1 MVIEMAR
8 TSRTRGVVV
17 KSFSGP
23 FVNPALEEIRDRYS
37 TIIVGA
43 GIIGTSIAYYLS
55 KMGMTD
61 VLIVEREVPCSGSTG
76 RCIGGVRQQFSD
88 TLNIS
93 IAMQSVANMKDI
105 QEKEGVDIQ
114 FLQTGYLLLAYT
126 DSEMEIF
133 RKNVALQRE
142 MGLKVSLLDVKG
154 VTEAAPGINPD
165 GIVGA
170 TYCPQDG
177 QANPFLLVNFYVN
190 RFRRAGV
197 TIVKETEVTAVELTG
212 GRVSGVVL
220 DDRRTVKCDRI
231 VNAAGPW
238 LRAVGAMAGL
248 DVPAYPERHE
258 SLVTE
263 KVASMFRPMIVDY
276 TKEHGCYFQQ
286 KKNGAIIGCYTPAE
300 PMMGLDF
307 GVSIEFIQE
316 MSRRML
322 RLFPALSH
330 VSVVRHW
337 SGHYIMTPD
346 GKPIIGEAEKVP
358 GFINAGA
365 FCGHGLMQ
373 GPRVGELVAER
384 IVSGKTSLDISALA
398 LERFERGEISDEELL
413 K

>member
-1 MVIEMAR
+1 MTR
-8 TSRTRGVVV
+8 TGRTKGIVVRPHP
-17 KSFSGP
+17 STP
-23 FVNPALEEIRDRYS
+23 VNPALEEIKDRYS
-37 TIIVGA
+37 TVIVGA

-55 KMGMTD
+55 KMGLTD
-61 VLIVEREVPCSGSTG
+61 VLVVEREVPCSGSTG

-88 TLNIS
+88 VLNIG

-105 QEKEGVDIQ
+105 QEREGADIQ
-114 FLQTGYLLLAYT
+114 FLQTGYLLLAY
-126 DSEMEIF
+126 SEAEMEIF
-133 RKNVALQRE
+133 RKNVVLQRDL
-142 MGLKVSLLDVKG
+142 GLDVRILDRKG
-154 VTEAAPGINPD
+154 VAETAPGINTD

-170 TYCPQDG
+170 THCPQDG

-190 RFRRAGV
+190 RARRAGV
-197 TIVKETEVTAVELTG
+197 TIVKETEVTAVELSG

-220 DDRRTVKCDRI
+220 DDRRTVKCDRL

-238 LRAVGAMAGL
+238 MRDVAAMVGL
-248 DVPAYPERHE
+248 DLPAFPERHE

-263 KVASMFRPMIVDY
+263 KVAPIFRPMIVDY
-276 TKEHGCYFQQ
+276 TQEHGCYFQQ
-286 KKNGAIIGCYTPAE
+286 KENGAIIGCFTPAE
-300 PMMGLDF
+300 PLQGLDF

-322 RLFPALSH
+322 RLFPSLEH

-337 SGHYIMTPD
+337 SGHYTMTPD

-373 GPRVGELVAER
+373 GPRVGELVAEG
-384 IVSGKTSLDISALA
+384 IVRGATTLDISALA
-398 LERFERGEISDEELL
+398 LERFEKGEVSSKELL